1 MNNPLLR
8 AKGIHKSYG
17 TGAAEVKVLR
27 GVALEAAAGEF
38 LAVTGPSGCG
48 KSTLLHI
55 LGALDLPD
63 QGELEFRGEP
73 VSSANRTWQ
82 ASYRNLQVGFV
93 FQFYHL
99 LPELSV
105 LENVLIPRMVLHSYW
120 GWRRNARQCR
130 DEAVKLL
137 ERMGLQHRLR
147 HRPRELSGGEQQR
160 TAIARALIN
169 KPDLLLADEPTGN
182 LDEVTGGTVLGLLGE
197 LNRAGQTIIMVTH
210 DAKVAALAHRRVHLS
225 EGVVREKGN
234 PVAERDAAR
243 PLMTEVRS

>member
-1 MNNPLLR
+1 MNNPFLKAR
-8 AKGIHKSYG
+8 GINKSYG
-17 TGAAEVKVLR
+17 SGRAEVKVLK
-27 GVALEAAAGEF
+27 GVTLEADAGEF
-38 LAVTGPSGCG
+38 LSVTGPSGCG

-55 LGALDLPD
+55 LGALDVPD

-73 VSSANRTWQ
+73 VSSANRAWQ
-82 ASYRNLQVGFV
+82 AEYRNRRVGFV

-99 LPELSV
+99 LPELTV

-120 GWRRNARQCR
+120 SWQKNVRQARE
-130 DEAVKLL
+130 EAVKML
-137 ERMGLQHRLR
+137 ERMGLKDRLR

-160 TAIARALIN
+160 AAIARALIN
-169 KPDLLLADEPTGN
+169 QPDLLLADEPTGN
-182 LDEVTGGTVLGLLGE
+182 LDEVTGKAVLGLLGE

-225 EGVVREKGN
+225 EGVVREIGS
-234 PVAERDAAR
+234 PIAERESVR